1 MSGYVVFRYV
11 LVCDRCETSLG
22 EDGKYE
28 SATEA
33 RADAYN
39 LGWRY
44 PKRTTKHGHPSTR
57 TYDVCAVCW
66 VASPSPA
73 RDCEKAE

>member
-1 MSGYVVFRYV
+1 MSGYTVSRYV
-11 LVCDRCETSLG
+11 LTCDRCDTSLG

-44 PKRTTKHGHPSTR
+44 PKRTTSNGKPSTR
-57 TYDVCAVCW
+57 TYDVCAVCN
-66 VASPSPA
+66 VASTDPA
-73 RDCEKAE
+73 KDCEKPR